1 MPPPGPDPTKRAPRP
16 IVAALLGGEAGAA
29 AGLIFLGGTT
39 FAPLG
44 LAAAGAAVGPL
55 AFAGADRL
63 RRGLVRRGIRQQLR
77 ESHPATD
84 GG

>member
-16 IVAALLGGEAGAA
+16 VVAALIGAEAGAA
-29 AGLIFLGGTT
+29 LGLVFLGGTV

-44 LAAAGAAVGPL
+44 LAAAGAV
-55 AFAGADRL
+55 AGALALAGVLRV

-77 ESHPATD
+77 EGHPAPD
-84 GG
+84 G

>member
-1 MPPPGPDPTKRAPRP
+1 MPPRGPDPRKRAPRP
-16 IVAALLGGEAGAA
+16 IVAALIGGEAGAA
-29 AGLIFLGGTT
+29 AGLVFLGGTT

-55 AFAGADRL
+55 ALAAGERL

-77 ESHPATD
+77 QGRPAAD

>member
-1 MPPPGPDPTKRAPRP
+1 MLPPRPDPTKRAPRP
-16 IVAALLGGEAGAA
+16 LVAALIGAEAGAA
-29 AGLIFLGGTT
+29 AGLLFLGGTI

-44 LAAAGAAVGPL
+44 LAAVGAVAGPL
-55 AFAGADRL
+55 ALAGAGRV

-77 ESHPATD
+77 EGHAAPD

>member
-16 IVAALLGGEAGAA
+16 VVAALIGAEAGAA
-29 AGLIFLGGTT
+29 AGLLFLGGTV

-44 LAAAGAAVGPL
+44 IAAAGAVAPPL
-55 AFAGADRL
+55 ALAGVLRV

-77 ESHPATD
+77 QGHPAPD
-84 GG
+84 G